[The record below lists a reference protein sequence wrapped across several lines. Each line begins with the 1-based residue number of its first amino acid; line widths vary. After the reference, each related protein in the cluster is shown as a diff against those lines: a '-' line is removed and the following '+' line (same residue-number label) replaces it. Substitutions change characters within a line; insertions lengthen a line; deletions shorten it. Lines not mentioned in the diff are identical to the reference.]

1 MPKTPRSPFDIKL
14 DDEQKTAVG
23 LWLSTEIENAQ
34 SAKASS
40 EADVDYHWQL
50 YEQARTRGK
59 KNLPWPD
66 AADLTSYIPCEK
78 VDAIQA
84 RLMRTVWVNP
94 VWTVEG
100 WGKAAERAPFV
111 EEFHQWKAEEE
122 RLQSVLDKLSLLALV
137 EPRALLEISESSER
151 RVSRKTVAA
160 KPLQSLEGGFVFGA
174 DGQPQLDMGP
184 DGKYVEAGPNE
195 MAVNTVV
202 DSDELVR
209 TGPQYRII
217 PYRDSVIMPGH
228 ARDDQEIW
236 GYAKRFWKR
245 LSDLKA
251 LAKAGVYD
259 EDAVNGLNSTGD
271 RDTPDNALNRSGMS
285 VSPERPETAMK
296 ELWEGLVLV
305 DLNTV
310 LDSMNQKTLPKG
322 TYDGARW
329 FLATVH
335 LKTSKLLRI
344 NHDDGESHAYVN
356 FVLFPRADR
365 ATEGYSFVGH
375 KLITTTEEHTAYR
388 NMAADATSKSINAP
402 IMKLAGALWD
412 EDEQPLGPKSV
423 ITVRSPQ
430 EITPL
435 EMPQV
440 PQAVF
445 EQIQYADRTAE
456 RLAGVNDIASGQTV
470 GRGDPTL
477 GEVQM
482 ATEQSFVRMDLIVRR
497 FQEKLE
503 DVAQVRHA
511 IWKRVL
517 AEQPTGVDAPESV
530 LVGLEGRGVSIDSY
544 LPDGKITA
552 ALLDGPFRFKPYGSV
567 ETADV
572 NRQRSDFA
580 TSLQV
585 LAPLLQAFPML
596 AMMFQT
602 PQAARAMGRQFLRV
616 FRIPNPQAFLGSP
629 SQDMSQQLAIDQ
641 MPMPAMAPP
650 PGMGMPGMM
659 PQGTP
664 GMGAGP
670 QGLPPGAPP
679 GPPGM
684 PTPPMAPG
692 PMGPQ

>member
-1 MPKTPRSPFDIKL
+1 MAKPARSPFDIKL
-14 DDEQKTAVG
+14 TDEQKTAVG
-23 LWLSTEIENAQ
+23 QWLTMEIDNAQ
-34 SAKASS
+34 DVKASS
-40 EADVDYHWQL
+40 EREVDYWWQL
-50 YEQARTRGK
+50 YEQARTRV

-100 WGKAAERAPFV
+100 WGQAAERAPFV

-122 RLQSVLDKLSLLALV
+122 RLQSVLDKASLMALV
-137 EPRALLEISESSER
+137 EPRVLLEISESSER
-151 RVSRKTVAA
+151 RTSRKTIAA
-160 KPLQSLEGGFVFGA
+160 KPVLSPMGGFVYDEQGN
-174 DGQPQLDMGP
+174 PTLETGP
-184 DGKYVEAGPNE
+184 DGAYVEAQANE
-195 MAVNTVV
+195 MAVNTVI
-202 DSDELVR
+202 DSNELVR
-209 TGPQYRII
+209 TGPQYRVI
-217 PYRDSVIMPGH
+217 PYRDSVVMPGH
-228 ARDDQEIW
+228 ARDEQEIW
-236 GYAKRFWKR
+236 GYGKRFWKR
-245 LSDLKA
+245 LSDLKQ

-259 EDAVNGLNSTGD
+259 ADVVDLLNSTGD
-271 RDTPDNALNRSGMS
+271 REGDPSLARAGMA
-285 VSPERPETAMK
+285 VSPQRPETAEK
-296 ELWEGLVLV
+296 ELWEAMVLV

-310 LDSMNQKTLPKG
+310 LDSQNQDPLPKG
-322 TYDGARW
+322 SYDGARW
-329 FLATVH
+329 YLATVH
-335 LKTSKLLRI
+335 TKTSKLLRLK
-344 NHDDGESHAYVN
+344 HDDGESHAYVN
-356 FVLFPRADR
+356 IILFPRPDR
-365 ATEGYSFVGH
+365 AAEGYSFVGH
-375 KLITTTEEHTAYR
+375 KLITTTEEHTSYR
-388 NMAADATSKSINAP
+388 NMSADATSKAINAP
-402 IMKLAGALWD
+402 IFKMAGALWD
-412 EDEQPLGPKSV
+412 EDEQPMGPKSV

-430 EITPL
+430 EITPMQ
-435 EMPQV
+435 MPDV
-440 PQAVF
+440 PASIF

-567 ETADV
+567 ETADT
-572 NRQRSDFA
+572 NRQRQDFV
-580 TSLQV
+580 SGLQV
-585 LAPLLQAFPML
+585 LGPLLQAFPML

-602 PQAARAMGRQFLRV
+602 PQAARAMGRQYLRV

-629 SQDMSQQLAIDQ
+629 SQDMSQQMAIDQ
-641 MPMPAMAPP
+641 LPMPAMAPP

-664 GMGAGP
+664 GMGSGP
-670 QGLPPGAPP
+670 QGLPPG
-679 GPPGM
+679 GPPMGGM
-684 PTPPMAPG
+684 PPPMAPG